1 MKPKNESVCIGAVV
15 ERRNQVLERVA
26 SVVRKLRKQSLRLCL
41 CKRTHGWLVV
51 GLCSYSERKFE
62 LFGGE
67 VFREPNF
74 FFLGCGRM

>member
-1 MKPKNESVCIGAVV
+1 MKPKNESVRIGPVV

-26 SVVRKLRKQSLRLCL
+26 SVIRKLSKQSLRLWL

-51 GLCSYSERKFE
+51 ELCSRKFE